1 MHTQKVETL
10 GPFSSHI
17 IPIKMMEAYL
27 GECLNMMM
35 QSLHAQDGTLP
46 PGLMVQNTYTELRKG
61 SKKAVVVVRNQT
73 TYPQTLWKKI
83 PVVRM
88 IPVQLVSE
96 AHKPDILPDQDE
108 TCQGQQTSKMMIY
121 QTCH

>member
-1 MHTQKVETL
+1 MMHTQKVETL
-10 GPFSSHI
+10 GPFSSHV

-73 TYPQTLWKKI
+73 AYPQTLRKKI
-83 PVVRM
+83 PVARM
-88 IPVQLVSE
+88 IPVQLVPE
-96 AHKPDILPDQDE
+96 AHEPDVLPDQDE
-108 TCQGQQTSKMMIY
+108 MC
-121 QTCH
+121 